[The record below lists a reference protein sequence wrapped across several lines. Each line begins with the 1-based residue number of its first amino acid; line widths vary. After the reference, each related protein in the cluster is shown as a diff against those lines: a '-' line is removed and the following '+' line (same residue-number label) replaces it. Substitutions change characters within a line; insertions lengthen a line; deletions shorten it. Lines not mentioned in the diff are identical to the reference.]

1 LSYRKIC
8 HCLDRQR
15 PVHPPSWELGIG
27 PVVCHSERVLVCN
40 IYSVQHILLTTIEY
54 HLLPDG
60 SAFVLNRP
68 THLSSNLS
76 LVRPAMRAERSV
88 RDHLIDASFSL
99 TVVQSDELS
108 VRAKMYGCS
117 IFFDSY
123 ASHCHSPGVV
133 FEWSSAGYKQTNSPL
148 ARKDNY
154 AGLSFPLHYIV
165 PCLYAVYVS

>member
-40 IYSVQHILLTTIEY
+40 IYSVQHVLLTTIEY

-60 SAFVLNRP
+60 SAFVLNHP

-88 RDHLIDASFSL
+88 QDHLIDASFSL

-117 IFFDSY
+117 IFLTVMRVTV
-123 ASHCHSPGVV
+123 ALR
-133 FEWSSAGYKQTNSPL
+133 EWSSAGYKQTNSPL
-148 ARKDNY
+148 ARKDDY

-165 PCLYAVYVS
+165 PCL